1 MKALP
6 NFDFATITSFDR
18 AIQAIEDNL
27 LILANQVGECNELT
41 DADRT
46 QLVAN
51 IIWIKRFF
59 EAAEQ
64 YLHDRN

>member
-6 NFDFATITSFDR
+6 NFDFASITSFDM
-18 AIQAIEDNL
+18 AIKAIEDNL
-27 LILANQVGECNELT
+27 LILADQVGECSQLT
-41 DADRT
+41 DSDRT
-46 QLVAN
+46 QLIAN

-64 YLHDRN
+64 CLYD